1 MKKQKYIRLKNELIP
16 VSEEIFRLYRRAA
29 RKARYFKEDLK
40 SEKYN
45 IDLEK
50 EKVHITSAREDSLD
64 RLMEN
69 GQEFPDSSIAVE
81 DKACYLVL
89 KESLYKSLAQLT
101 DAERQLIQELYFK
114 GKSERQLAEEI
125 DVPFM
130 TLHNRKQQILL
141 KLLKSMKKNP

>member
-16 VSEEIFRLYRRAA
+16 VSEEIFSLYRRAA

-40 SEKYN
+40 SERYS

-50 EKVHITSAREDSLD
+50 EKIHITSAREDSLD

-81 DKACYLVL
+81 DDACYLVL
-89 KESLYKSLAQLT
+89 RESLYKSLAQLT
-101 DAERQLIQELYFK
+101 NAERQLIQELYFK

-141 KLLKSMKKNP
+141 KLLKSMKKIH